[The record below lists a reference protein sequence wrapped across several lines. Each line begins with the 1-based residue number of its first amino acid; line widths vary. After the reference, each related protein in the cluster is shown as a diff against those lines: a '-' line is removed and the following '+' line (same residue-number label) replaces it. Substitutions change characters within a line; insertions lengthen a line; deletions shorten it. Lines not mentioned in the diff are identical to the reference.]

1 MTDLALSALSPPG
14 WNPACAEHFRA
25 DCPTRSLFDQI
36 VDKWSVMVLAVLE
49 GGPQRFNAIRRHL
62 EGVSQKSLTQTL
74 RRLERNGLVVRR
86 VIDSSPVAVEYA
98 LSDLGRTLLPPF
110 RNLYHWAKAAVPAV
124 EAARRSFD
132 AAQAGRDPAAAPL
145 GD

>member
-1 MTDLALSALSPPG
+1 MKDMTPAPTCQSV
-14 WNPACAEHFRA
+14 WNPECVAHFHA
-25 DCPTRSLFDQI
+25 DCPTRTLFDQI

-49 GGPQRFNAIRRHL
+49 QGPQRFNAIKRDL

-86 VIDSSPVAVEYA
+86 VINSSPVAVEYA

-110 RNLYHWAKAAVPAV
+110 RSLYHWVKDAIPEV
-124 EAARRSFD
+124 EAARRAFD
-132 AAQAGRDPAAAPL
+132 ATHGGA
-145 GD
+145 